1 MKDTVKNIFNEF
13 IMRMNE
19 TDNGSELSEGLGE
32 RLEPARRLEH
42 DNDVVKQRV
51 QQKLVLPA

>member
-1 MKDTVKNIFNEF
+1 
-13 IMRMNE
+13 MRMNE